1 MDGVIMFTKFRSKK
15 GITLI
20 EIMTVVVI
28 VGIVSAMAVPRFQ
41 NAFERMR
48 FRSANRDLVSTL
60 RLARS
65 LSVSNKMNYGVMLD
79 PQSKVLAIFLKAD
92 SSTNLKA
99 YEVADSL
106 IRVDTLSKSLSYISS
121 DLSNNSLVFNPNG
134 SCSFDGGGNI
144 ATMAYTEDMIGI
156 YVTNVLASTGRVK
169 SSGAYY

>member
-1 MDGVIMFTKFRSKK
+1 MFTKLRSKK

-48 FRSANRDLVSTL
+48 FRSANRDIVSTL

-65 LSVSNKMNYGVMLD
+65 LSVSNKLNYGVMID
-79 PQSKVLAIFLKAD
+79 PDTKVVGIFLKSDTA
-92 SSTNLKA
+92 SNPKA
-99 YEVADSL
+99 YEAADSL
-106 IRVDTLSKSLSYISS
+106 IRVDTLSKSFDYLSS
-121 DLSNNSLVFNPNG
+121 DLTSNSLVFNPNG

-144 ATMAYTEDMIGI
+144 ATMAYSDDMIGI
-156 YVTNVLASTGRVK
+156 YVTNILASTGRVK
-169 SSGAYY
+169 STGAYY

>member
-1 MDGVIMFTKFRSKK
+1 MFTKLRSKK

-48 FRSANRDLVSTL
+48 FRTANRDIVSTL

-65 LSVSNKMNYGVMLD
+65 LAISNKQNYGVMINPD
-79 PQSKVLAIFLKAD
+79 TKEMGIFLKSD
-92 SSTNLKA
+92 SAANLKA
-99 YEVADSL
+99 YEAADSL
-106 IRVDTLSKSLSYISS
+106 IRVDTLSKEFSYISS
-121 DLSNNSLVFNPNG
+121 DLTNNSLVFNPNG

-169 SSGAYY
+169 ATGAYY